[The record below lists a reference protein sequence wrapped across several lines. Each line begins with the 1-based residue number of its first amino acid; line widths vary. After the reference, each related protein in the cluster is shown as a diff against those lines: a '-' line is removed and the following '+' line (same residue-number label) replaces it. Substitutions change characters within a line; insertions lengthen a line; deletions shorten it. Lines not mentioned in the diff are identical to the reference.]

1 MRIGWS
7 LPLAVLTLLACRGPG
22 DLSAVLDVRGN
33 GTTGLEGTVTRGP
46 VTPVCQINVP
56 CDAPF
61 KWSFQVVIG
70 TLVVAHFQSD
80 SVGHYRVP
88 LVPGIYGIRADS
100 GAAIW
105 PPDQTLQ
112 VTVEP
117 NAMTQKDLQFDT
129 GIR

>member
-1 MRIGWS
+1 MRMS
-7 LPLAVLTLLACRGPG
+7 LTLPFALVALLACRGPG
-22 DLSAVLDVRGN
+22 DLSTVLDVTGN

-70 TLVVAHFQSD
+70 SLVVAHFSSD

-88 LVPGIYGIRADS
+88 LVPGAYAIRADS

-105 PPDQTLQ
+105 PPDQTIP
-112 VTVEP
+112 VIVGP
-117 NAMTQKDLQFDT
+117 VGMTQKDLQFDT